1 MAQDN
6 IEDLVK
12 SRNKQL
18 FDPSFK
24 GDIDPIELFD
34 RWMELA
40 RKTEPCHANAMSVAT
55 VDDDGLPNIRIVL
68 LKERKDGSFTFY
80 TNTTSKKGEELAD
93 HPKVALGFYWKSLD
107 WQVRIRGEAQP
118 VLPSKLTLLRRTPRG
133 SQIGAHAS
141 DQSKPLA
148 SRQELIDRVAEE
160 TEKFEGKD
168 VPRPKHWSGYNVVPS
183 EIEFWCDGE
192 FRLHDRVQF
201 TRDNNGA
208 WQRQRLNP

>member
-1 MAQDN
+1 M
-6 IEDLVK
+6 
-12 SRNKQL
+12 
-18 FDPSFK
+18 
-24 GDIDPIELFD
+24 
-34 RWMELA
+34 
-40 RKTEPCHANAMSVAT
+40 
-55 VDDDGLPNIRIVL
+55 
-68 LKERKDGSFTFY
+68 
-80 TNTTSKKGEELAD
+80 
-93 HPKVALGFYWKSLD
+93 
-107 WQVRIRGEAQP
+107 RIRGEAQP
-118 VLPSKLTLLRRTPRG
+118 VPAEQADAYYAGRPRG